1 MATILVVDDE
11 ANIRDLVG
19 VYLSAAGYS
28 IEYAADGPAAL
39 ERFRAIAPDLV
50 VLDIML
56 PGMSGAEVCAAIRAE
71 SPTPILMLTARESDL
86 DKVTLLEAGADDY
99 VVKPFSPPELVARV
113 RAVLRRTAPAA
124 AGVATTGVEPAPGVS
139 AAAEPAKT
147 EIRLG
152 GLMMDP
158 ATREV
163 TVDGEPITL
172 TAREFDLLMAL
183 VRRPGIVLSRE
194 QLLEE
199 AVGIAEYID
208 ARGVDVHVRHLREK
222 LGDDASDPRFIET
235 VRGVGYRAKRAAR

>member
-1 MATILVVDDE
+1 MTTILVVDDE

-28 IEYAADGPAAL
+28 IAYAADGNAAM
-39 ERFRAIAPDLV
+39 EQFRAVAPDLV

-56 PGMSGAEVCAAIRAE
+56 PGMSGAEVCASIRAE
-71 SPTPILMLTARESDL
+71 SATPILMLTARESDL
-86 DKVTLLEAGADDY
+86 DKVSLLEAGADDY
-99 VVKPFSPPELVARV
+99 VLKPFSPPELVARV
-113 RAVLRRTAPAA
+113 RAVLRRTATASALASGPGSSAESGTA
-124 AGVATTGVEPAPGVS
+124 IAPEPTA
-139 AAAEPAKT
+139 
-147 EIRLG
+147 IQLG
-152 GLMMDP
+152 CLMLDP

-163 TVDGEPITL
+163 TVDDEPITL

-183 VRRPGIVLSRE
+183 VKRPGIVLSRE

-199 AVGIAEYID
+199 VVGFAEYTD

-235 VRGVGYRAKRAAR
+235 VRGVGYRAKRAAQ